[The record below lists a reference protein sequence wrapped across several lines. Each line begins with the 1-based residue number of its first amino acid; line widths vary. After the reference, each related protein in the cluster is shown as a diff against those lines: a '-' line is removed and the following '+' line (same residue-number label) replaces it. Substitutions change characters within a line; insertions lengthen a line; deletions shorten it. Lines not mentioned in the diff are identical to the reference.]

1 MPTPPSLAQAGDALQ
16 PARMRDSS
24 TLPRR
29 ADAVVVG
36 GGIIGCASAYYLAR
50 AGLSVVL
57 IERDTVSAQQSSR
70 NWGFVRTQYRD
81 PHELPLALEALAIWP
96 RLEVELQEAIG
107 WRRTG
112 CVFLAATEAEE
123 AAFGAW
129 LNKTRAISQ
138 AAEMLSARQTQALLP
153 ALARTTMGA
162 LFTASDGQAE
172 PLMATMAFARA
183 ALRAGAQIIEH
194 CGAFAIEA
202 GAGHATGVVT
212 ERGPIEAGVVI
223 CAAGAKSH
231 LLLAPLGLI
240 LPQQTVRSTVSL
252 TSPLPPISDPC
263 FCGFGIGLRQRSDG
277 SCIIAADSTSDI
289 DLTLDS
295 FRAVRF
301 FLPEFWRNRSGFSLR
316 LGRPFLRDLSERLT
330 VPRRQHA
337 AAGRDP
343 SIPANTLRVQRTSDA
358 VRALFPAAA
367 SLAVEKS
374 WAGLIDVLPDA
385 LPVIDAPDPVKGL
398 IVATGFS
405 GHGFGLAPAVG
416 RHVARL
422 ATGAVADSCLAPLRL
437 GRFAAGTY
445 ARAYAP
451 L

>member
-1 MPTPPSLAQAGDALQ
+1 MPPFSAQVGDPLGQGTAADSPP
-16 PARMRDSS
+16 
-24 TLPRR
+24 LPKR

-36 GGIIGCASAYYLAR
+36 GGIIGCASAYELAR
-50 AGLSVVL
+50 TGLSVVL

-81 PHELPLALEALAIWP
+81 PLELPLAVEALAIWP
-96 RLEVELQEAIG
+96 RLEAELQEPIG

-112 CVFLAATEAEE
+112 CVFVAATEAEE
-123 AAFGAW
+123 AAFAAW
-129 LNKTRAISQ
+129 HEKTRAISQ

-153 ALARTTMGA
+153 ALARPAKGA

-172 PLMATMAFARA
+172 PLMATVAFARA
-183 ALRAGAQIIEH
+183 AVRTGVRIVEQ
-194 CGAFAIEA
+194 CGAVAIEA
-202 GAGHATGVVT
+202 AGGQVTGVAT
-212 ERGPIEAGVVI
+212 ERGDIQAGVVV

-231 LLLAPLGLI
+231 RLLAPLGLE

-263 FCGFGIGLRQRSDG
+263 FCGFGIGLRQRPDG

-295 FRAVRF
+295 LRAMRF
-301 FLPEFWRNRSGFSLR
+301 FLPEFWRNRSGFSFR
-316 LGRPFLRDLSERLT
+316 LGRPFLHDLSERLT
-330 VPRRQHA
+330 VPRRQRA

-343 SIPANTLRVQRTSDA
+343 RIPTNVAQVQRTSDA
-358 VRALFPAAA
+358 VRTLFPGAAPLSIA
-367 SLAVEKS
+367 RS

-385 LPVIDAPDPVKGL
+385 LPVIDAPDSVQGL

-405 GHGFGLAPAVG
+405 GHGFGLAPATG

-422 ATGAVADSCLAPLRL
+422 AAGGAAEACLAPLRF
-437 GRFAAGTY
+437 GRFAAGTH
-445 ARAYAP
+445 ARAHAP